1 MADFG
6 KTQYEYV
13 TGELQ
18 TLTLL
23 SPLNR
28 KQHGGH
34 AKLCD
39 VENMTNTQNK
49 LLKVV
54 RDITEQSVNHNFFS
68 FFRCFF
74 LSLHRAFRRYIYHYT
89 PTNAP
94 VLFTI

>member
-28 KQHGGH
+28 NQHGGH
-34 AKLCD
+34 AKFCG

-49 LLKVV
+49 LSTVV
-54 RDITEQSVNHNFFS
+54 RDITEQSVNHS
-68 FFRCFF
+68 FVP
-74 LSLHRAFRRYIYHYT
+74 LSFVVFDSKLYCE
-89 PTNAP
+89 
-94 VLFTI
+94 